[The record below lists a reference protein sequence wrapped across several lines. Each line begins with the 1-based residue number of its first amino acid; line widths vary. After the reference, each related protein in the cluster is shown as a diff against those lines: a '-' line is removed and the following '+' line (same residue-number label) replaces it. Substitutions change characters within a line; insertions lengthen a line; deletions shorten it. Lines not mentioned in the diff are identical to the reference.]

1 MKRTVWTFGLIAGGI
16 MAVMMVLT
24 MPFQEQIGFEK
35 ALVVGYTSMILAFL
49 MVYFGI
55 RSYRDNAL
63 AGVIRFRKAFQVG
76 ILIALIA
83 STGYVL
89 TWEALYHTAY
99 QGFEVTYAKHAT
111 DQARSAGKSE
121 ADIEKLQ
128 ASMAKFVASYP
139 SPFYRIPMTYLEVLP
154 VGLVMVLVCSGILSR
169 KKAAGA

>member
-16 MAVMMVLT
+16 MALMMVLT
-24 MPFQEQIGFEK
+24 MPFQEKIGTGN

-55 RSYRDNAL
+55 RAYRDNEL
-63 AGVIRFRKAFQVG
+63 AGVIRFGRAFKVG

-83 STGYVL
+83 STCYVG
-89 TWEALYHTAY
+89 TWEVLYHTAY
-99 QGFEVTYAKHAT
+99 KGFEVTYAQSAT
-111 DQARSAGKSE
+111 DQARKAGKSDAE
-121 ADIEKLQ
+121 IQKLQ
-128 ASMAKFVASYP
+128 ASMASFVANYP

-169 KKAAGA
+169 KRA

>member
-24 MPFQEQIGFEK
+24 MPFQEQIGTGN
-35 ALVVGYTSMILAFL
+35 ALMVGYGSMILAFL

-55 RSYRDNAL
+55 RTFRDKEL
-63 AGVIRFRKAFQVG
+63 AGVIRFGRAFQVG

-83 STGYVL
+83 STCYVG
-89 TWEALYHTAY
+89 TWEVLYRTAY
-99 QGFEVTYAKHAT
+99 QGFEIKYAKSAT

-121 ADIEKLQ
+121 ADIQKLQ

-139 SPFYRIPMTYLEVLP
+139 SATYRITMTYVEVLP
-154 VGLVMVLVCSGILSR
+154 VGLVMTLVCSGILSR
-169 KKAAGA
+169 KKVAGA